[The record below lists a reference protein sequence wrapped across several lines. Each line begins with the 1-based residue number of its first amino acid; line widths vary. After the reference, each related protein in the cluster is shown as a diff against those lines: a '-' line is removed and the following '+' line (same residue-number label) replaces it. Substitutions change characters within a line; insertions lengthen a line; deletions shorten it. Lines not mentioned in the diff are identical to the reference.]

1 MTNVNRKVRIGKI
14 TSDSMDKSI
23 VVMVE
28 WRRRH
33 PLYKKLVKQRTKF
46 VAHDY
51 NNSGRTGDVVRIVET
66 RPLSKTKNWKLDEIL
81 ERFEGFTPTQSKT
94 EQIPN

>member
-1 MTNVNRKVRIGKI
+1 MTNVNRKERIGKI
-14 TSDSMDKSI
+14 VSDRMDKSV

-46 VAHDY
+46 VAHDH
-51 NNSGRTGDVVRIVET
+51 NNSGKTGDVVRIVET
-66 RPLSKTKNWKLDEIL
+66 RPLSKTKNWRLEEIL
-81 ERFEGFTPTQSKT
+81 ERHDSFKPSKPQSK
-94 EQIPN
+94 

>member
-1 MTNVNRKVRIGKI
+1 MTNVNRKERIGKI
-14 TSDSMDKSI
+14 VSDRMDKSV

-46 VAHDY
+46 VAHDH
-51 NNSGRTGDVVRIVET
+51 NNSGKTGDVVRIVET
-66 RPLSKTKNWKLDEIL
+66 RPLSKTKNWRLEEIL
-81 ERFEGFTPTQSKT
+81 ERYDSFEPSKPQSK
-94 EQIPN
+94 

>member
-1 MTNVNRKVRIGKI
+1 MINSNRKIRIGKI
-14 TSDSMDKSI
+14 VSDRMDKSV

-46 VAHDY
+46 IVDDH

-66 RPLSKTKNWKLDEIL
+66 RPLSKTKNWRLEEIL
-81 ERFEGFTPTQSKT
+81 DRYESFDSAKAES
-94 EQIPN
+94 E